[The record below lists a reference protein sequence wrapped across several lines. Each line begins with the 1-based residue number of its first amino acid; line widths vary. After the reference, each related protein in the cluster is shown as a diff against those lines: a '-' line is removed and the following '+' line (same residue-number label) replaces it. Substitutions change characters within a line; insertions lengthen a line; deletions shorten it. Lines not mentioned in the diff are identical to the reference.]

1 VGAGPQ
7 NWEITC
13 KIIVAVFGDAVCS
26 LETLLVAFDFDGNVV
41 DLSASWSRP
50 PARVYLLK

>member
-7 NWEITC
+7 SWEITC

-50 PARVYLLK
+50 PRRASIS